1 MIYILYPG
9 FPGGSVVNNLPA
21 NAEHPG
27 WIPWLGSFPGVGNG
41 NLLWYSCL
49 ENSMDKE
56 PGKLQ
61 SMKSQRVG
69 HDLST
74 NQQQQFIILST

>member
-9 FPGGSVVNNLPA
+9 FPGGLVVNNLPA
-21 NAEHPG
+21 KAEHPG
-27 WIPWLGSFPGVGNG
+27 WIPWLGNFPGVGNG
-41 NLLWYSCL
+41 NPLWHSCL
-49 ENSMDKE
+49 ENPMDKE